1 MNSLI
6 NSVLRGLSFCRQKNQ
21 NGRKNQIKSL
31 KPREEK
37 RREEKRRDQRRR
49 ESTTGQKLLAKGK
62 TRGSVDKRDPKK
74 NKAFLSSR
82 AASPKQI

>member
-37 RREEKRRDQRRR
+37 RREEKRPATERKHNGTEAVGEGED
-49 ESTTGQKLLAKGK
+49 
-62 TRGSVDKRDPKK
+62 
-74 NKAFLSSR
+74 
-82 AASPKQI
+82 

>member
-1 MNSLI
+1 M
-6 NSVLRGLSFCRQKNQ
+6 G
-21 NGRKNQIKSL
+21 
-31 KPREEK
+31 
-37 RREEKRRDQRRR
+37 EKRRDQRRR